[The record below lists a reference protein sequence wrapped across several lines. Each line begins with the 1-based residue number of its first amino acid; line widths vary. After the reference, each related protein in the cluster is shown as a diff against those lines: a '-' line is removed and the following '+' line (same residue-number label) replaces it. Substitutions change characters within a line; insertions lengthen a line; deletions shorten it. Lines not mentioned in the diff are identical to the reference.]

1 MKILHIF
8 VFGALFPVL
17 CIGQT
22 PDTLW
27 TKIYGGSEN
36 DMGRRL
42 EETADMGFI
51 IVGSTNS
58 FGTDGALWLIKTDSI
73 GDTIWTRIYDD
84 TLTQIGLD
92 VKPIDN
98 GYIVLGMTSS
108 LATMYDIW
116 LLKTNTS
123 GDTLWTRTYGGD
135 MIDEPY
141 TVSVTNDGG
150 YFIVAETE
158 FHNRQIYG
166 YLIRTDSLGD
176 TLWTQVI
183 DGGSKAGIVTAD
195 GNFAV
200 TGGKDLDAWLAKVDT
215 NGGIIWEQ
223 TYGHWNG
230 ELANDV
236 YQTSDGGYILTG
248 YTSSFGGPPT
258 RWDVYI
264 VKTDSLGNM
273 IWDNNI
279 NISAYDYT
287 FSVRPTADNSYIICG
302 FTGTVSNDIRDLLI
316 IKVDANGDSLWT
328 RIYGGNDWEYGFC
341 IRQISDGNYV
351 AVGYTESFGAGQN
364 DVWLLKIGTTP
375 GINSEMTNH
384 ISGIHVSPNPFSK
397 STTIRCAT
405 GEYREFKEIR
415 IYNVLGELIKDFP
428 YSTNITW
435 DGSDNNNG
443 SVKPGIYFIKVDGM
457 VMQKIIKVR

>member
-1 MKILHIF
+1 MKRFLYF
-8 VFGALFPVL
+8 ALFLIL
-17 CIGQT
+17 CPLMLIAQA

-27 TKIYGGSEN
+27 TKIYGGTEN
-36 DMGRRL
+36 DMGRRF
-42 EETADMGFI
+42 EETADMGFVI
-51 IVGSTNS
+51 IGSTSS
-58 FGTDGALWLIKTDSI
+58 FGTDGALWLVKTDSI
-73 GDTIWTRIYDD
+73 GDTIWTKTYDD
-84 TLTQIGLD
+84 TLTQAGLD
-92 VKPIDN
+92 IKLIDD

-141 TVSVTNDGG
+141 TVSVTNDKG

-158 FHNRQIYG
+158 SHYDRQIYG

-176 TLWTQVI
+176 TLWTQTT
-183 DGGSKAGIVTAD
+183 DGSSKAGIVTAD

-200 TGGKDLDAWLAKVDT
+200 TGGKNLDAWLAKVDT
-215 NGGIIWEQ
+215 SGGIIWEQ

-264 VKTDSLGNM
+264 VKTDSLGTM

-279 NISAYDYT
+279 NISEYDYT
-287 FSVRPTADNSYIICG
+287 FSVRPTTDSGYVICG
-302 FTGTVSNDIRDLLI
+302 FTGTVSNAVRDLLI
-316 IKVDANGDSLWT
+316 IKTDANGDTLWT
-328 RIYGGNDWEYGFC
+328 RVYGGNDWEYGFC

-351 AVGYTESFGAGQN
+351 AVGYTESFGAGER
-364 DVWLLKIGTTP
+364 DLWLLKLGPDVGVKEQTMTAIGE
-375 GINSEMTNH
+375 N
-384 ISGIHVSPNPFSK
+384 F
-397 STTIRCAT
+397 STTIFNGPLVLPEGKNCKVLDIT
-405 GEYREFKEIR
+405 GRVVVPQHI
-415 IYNVLGELIKDFP
+415 
-428 YSTNITW
+428 
-435 DGSDNNNG
+435 
-443 SVKPGIYFIKVDGM
+443 KPGIYFIEVDGEI
-457 VMQKIIKVR
+457 VNKVIKVK

>member
-1 MKILHIF
+1 MKNSCFRF
-8 VFGALFPVL
+8 VLFTLLPALFFA
-17 CIGQT
+17 QA
-22 PDTLW
+22 PDTIW
-27 TKIYGGSEN
+27 TKIYGGIEN
-36 DMGRRL
+36 DMGRRF

-51 IVGSTNS
+51 VIGSTNS

-73 GDTIWTRIYDD
+73 GDTMWTRIYDD
-84 TLTQIGLD
+84 SLVQSGLD
-92 VKPIDN
+92 VKPISN

-116 LLKTNTS
+116 LLRTNTS

-141 TVSVTNDGG
+141 TVSVTNDEG

-158 FHNRQIYG
+158 SHDGRQIYG

-176 TLWTQVI
+176 TLWTQTV
-183 DGGSKAGIVTAD
+183 DGSSKAGIVTTD
-195 GNFAV
+195 GNFAIA
-200 TGGKDLDAWLAKVDT
+200 GGKFLDAWLAKVDT
-215 NGGIIWEQ
+215 GGGIIWEQ

-279 NISAYDYT
+279 NIGAYDYT
-287 FSVRPTADNSYIICG
+287 FSVRPTTDNGYIICG
-302 FTGTVSNDIRDLLI
+302 FTGTVSNAVRDLLI
-316 IKVDANGDSLWT
+316 IKTDANGDTLWT
-328 RIYGGNDWEYGFC
+328 RVYGGNDWEYGFC
-341 IRQISDGNYV
+341 IRQISDGDYV

-364 DVWLLKIGTTP
+364 DLWLLKLGYPT
-375 GINSEMTNH
+375 GIASRTSDHKSCIN
-384 ISGIHVSPNPFSK
+384 VFPNPFSQT
-397 STTIRCAT
+397 TTIKLNRA
-405 GEYREFKEIR
+405 YKEIK
-415 IYNVLGELIKDFP
+415 IYNVLGKLVKDFP
-428 YSTNITW
+428 CSAGITW
-435 DGSDNNNG
+435 NGSDNSNRDLEC
-443 SVKPGIYFIKVDGM
+443 GIYFIEVDGEI
-457 VMQKIIKVR
+457 VNKVVKVE